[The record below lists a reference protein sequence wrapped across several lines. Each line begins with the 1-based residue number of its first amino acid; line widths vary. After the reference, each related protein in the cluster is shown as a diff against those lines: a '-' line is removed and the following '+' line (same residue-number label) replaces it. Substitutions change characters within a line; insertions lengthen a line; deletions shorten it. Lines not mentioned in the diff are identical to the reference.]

1 MLVMTLVQSLFVIL
15 AIILFGVFCQKRNIL
30 NQNQIEGFEL
40 FLFKIAIPCYLFA
53 TTLHYDLAQLLD
65 VKYMLSY
72 LLAFFSMAVL
82 VTLFFYRTKTQAE
95 ICVHIMSSSYV
106 NAAIY
111 VLPVITFLLR
121 DSTAGVLGNL
131 LQVII
136 IQPIMV
142 IILSFTQHKDKSI
155 FKKLGAIFTT
165 PLIVLPMIGLACNY
179 LELVPNI
186 VIMNIFQSLGDG
198 ATSFA
203 LFAFGL
209 TLGSV
214 KLSRETIDKK
224 VLIMVI
230 GKNILHP
237 LIAFCIGKY
246 IFNLSAYWL
255 YALVIATSA
264 PTAFVI
270 YFIAKQFAVDPEPVK
285 RVIALS
291 AITSLFSL
299 IAIGFVLG

>member
-1 MLVMTLVQSLFVIL
+1 MTLVQSLIVIL
-15 AIILFGVFCQKRNIL
+15 AIILFGVFCQKRKLL
-30 NQNQIEGFEL
+30 NQNQIEGFEV

-53 TTLHYDLAQLLD
+53 ATLHHDLTELLD

-72 LLAFFSMAVL
+72 LLAFIGMAVC
-82 VTLFFYRTKTQAE
+82 VSIFFYKKKTQAE
-95 ICVHIMSSSYV
+95 ICIHIMSSSYV

-121 DSTAGVLGNL
+121 DPTAGVLGNL

-155 FKKLGAIFTT
+155 FKKLTTIFTT
-165 PLIVLPMIGLACNY
+165 PLIILPMIGLACNY
-179 LELVPNI
+179 LQFFPNI

-198 ATSFA
+198 ASSFA

-214 KLSRETIDKK
+214 KLSRESIDKN
-224 VLIMVI
+224 VLFMVI

-246 IFNLSAYWL
+246 IFNLDAYWL
-255 YALVIATSA
+255 YSLVIATSA

-270 YFIAKQFAVDPEPVK
+270 YFIAKQFAVDPETVK
-285 RVIALS
+285 KVIALS

-299 IAIGFVLG
+299 MVIGLVLG